1 MNIDEEKELKENV
14 NRLLEET
21 VEQKENYKDE
31 RKLIFSMLENLQNR
45 NDIETLNIIFKMF
58 KRIINLEQEKEKYNI
73 IISELNK
80 IQKEQT
86 RKQDNNIST
95 SKTLNLFLINDKKG
109 NTYTFFLRENAK
121 KYIEE
126 NSSKFDKETEIKII
140 QNENIDLENWIKS
153 TYINFI

>member
-140 QNENIDLENWIKS
+140 QNETIDLENWLKHIH
-153 TYINFI
+153 I